1 MITDSRR
8 VREPGTQQHSHAGFE
23 VTAVIHTEPPRA
35 VTRPTVILV
44 DAETITRLGLPL
56 LLKGVNFVGVFDCTE
71 QLVEEHP
78 PAEVVVVDVLLGG
91 AGGRQVRQRSDAV
104 RSLAEAGYRV
114 CVYTAER
121 GRHVLVGCL
130 SAGASAIV
138 HKSEPLGALET
149 AIHEVAA
156 DHVTITQSLIGLAE
170 LAERRLALPS
180 LTDRQ
185 RNILSARARGE
196 KFESIGRRLYISKKV
211 AEEHWSVVAHKFAD
225 FLQDHSPA
233 DLERLLGLE
242 PGDLMDWAVTSDRL
256 DGRPSR
262 T

>member
-8 VREPGTQQHSHAGFE
+8 VRQPGTQQHSHTGFE

-44 DAETITRLGLPL
+44 DAETITRRGLPL
-56 LLKGVNFVGVFDCTE
+56 LLRGVNFVGVFDCTE

-91 AGGRQVRQRSDAV
+91 AGGRQVRQRSEAV
-104 RSLAEAGYRV
+104 RSLAKAGYRV

-138 HKSEPLGALET
+138 HKSEPLGALEH
-149 AIHEVAA
+149 AIREVAA

-170 LAERRLALPS
+170 LAEHRLALPS

-185 RNILSARARGE
+185 RHILSARARGE

-242 PGDLMDWAVTSDRL
+242 PGDLMDGAITSDRL
-256 DGRPSR
+256 GCRSSR
-262 T
+262 R